1 MSRAVLGFAAA
12 LAFTLGGCINEETRL
27 YEIELDGQVAVT
39 DGAPSAGAVH
49 LEFHV
54 AKTFGEGEL
63 AHPLGEFD
71 RRTLAGVGP
80 VRETLLYPLDV
91 GDGLVVYGW
100 LDSDGDGILCAP
112 GQTEEPAGLVRVR
125 GFPAHALSF
134 SLTLRTP
141 CVGPESLYP

>member
-1 MSRAVLGFAAA
+1 MSRFAFGFAAVSAFA
-12 LAFTLGGCINEETRL
+12 LAGCINGETRL
-27 YEIELDGQVAVT
+27 YEIELEGEVAVM

-49 LEFHV
+49 LELHV
-54 AKTFGEGEL
+54 AKTYGEGDLE
-63 AHPLGEFD
+63 HPLGTFD
-71 RRTLAGVGP
+71 RRTIAGIGP

-100 LDSDGDGILCAP
+100 LDSDRDGIHCAP
-112 GQTEEPAGLVRVR
+112 GQTEEPAGLVKVA

-134 SLTLRTP
+134 TLLLRHP